1 MIYSVNTS
9 QNKAR
14 VGVLISGK
22 VDFGTKNI
30 TRDKEG
36 CLIIINP
43 SICQDGITILNI
55 YALNNWA
62 TLNMR

>member
-1 MIYSVNTS
+1 MIYSVTTS

-22 VDFGTKNI
+22 VDLRTKNI

-36 CLIIINP
+36 CLIIIN
-43 SICQDGITILNI
+43 
-55 YALNNWA
+55 
-62 TLNMR
+62 